1 MGFKAV
7 RVNSRLETVHV
18 NFWWSLSGWTWCCG
32 WDFVGLWEAGSVC
45 AVLVRCRV
53 GGRFLSLLLCQ
64 TFSVDAVDERMTS
77 VASLFH
83 ALVFSLV
90 AFATGSCLGLAVS

>member
-7 RVNSRLETVHV
+7 RVNGRLETVPV
-18 NFWWSLSGWTWCCG
+18 TIWWSLSGRAWRCG

-53 GGRFLSLLLCQ
+53 DGGFLSFLLCQ
-64 TFSVDAVDERMTS
+64 IFSVDAVDERMTS

-90 AFATGSCLGLAVS
+90 AFATGSCLGLAAS